1 LAICQ
6 ALKIF
11 SYSEVVMLQ
20 KNSKA
25 NIGKWHEVK
34 TSNERS
40 RERDKM
46 NILFLSKAL
55 PFPMFAG
62 NIWCICSVA

>member
-1 LAICQ
+1 
-6 ALKIF
+6 
-11 SYSEVVMLQ
+11 MLQ